1 MAAEVGGR
9 QERLLEGLLSCWIA
23 ALACWMCRSAC
34 EAGVECRG
42 GSCMVPDRMHVL
54 VSHACAWVPGLR
66 DAGRRGASRGRWPGA
81 TALPFGVGPSWGS

>member
-42 GSCMVPDRMHVL
+42 GSCM
-54 VSHACAWVPGLR
+54 
-66 DAGRRGASRGRWPGA
+66 A
-81 TALPFGVGPSWGS
+81 TPVAIVM